1 MRRRYGEY
9 GIPNMRATRAAAL
22 VFLLVAVAAATWWY
36 FGRHSSEPGAVT
48 VYYTKADGTTLV
60 PWNVSLGPAR
70 DRRSVAFYAAVQAVA
85 GPPAGVDA
93 VRFPA
98 GTTVLSANVGG
109 STVAVDLSKDVGKA
123 VEGSFTESAEF
134 KALVYTLTAL
144 PGISS
149 VRISVAGERLA
160 TLPGGHLELDEPLS
174 RQSF

>member
-1 MRRRYGEY
+1 
-9 GIPNMRATRAAAL
+9 MRATRAVAL
-22 VFLLVAVAAATWWY
+22 VLLLVAVAGASWWF
-36 FGRHSSEPGAVT
+36 FGRHASGPDSVV
-48 VYYTKADGTTLV
+48 VYYVKAADGTTTV
-60 PWNVSLGPAR
+60 PWTVSLGPAR
-70 DRRSVAFYAAVQAVA
+70 DPRSVAFYAAVQAVA

-98 GTTVLSANVGG
+98 GTTVESVRLEGSA
-109 STVAVDLSKDVGKA
+109 ADVDLSKDVGAA
-123 VEGSFTESAEF
+123 VEGSFNEGAEF

-149 VRISVAGERLA
+149 VRVSVAGERLA

>member
-1 MRRRYGEY
+1 MRT
-9 GIPNMRATRAAAL
+9 TRAVAL
-22 VFLLVAVAAATWWY
+22 VLLLIAVAAGYWW
-36 FGRHSSEPGAVT
+36 FLGRHSNAPESIV

-93 VRFPA
+93 VRFPH
-98 GTTVLSANVGG
+98 GTNVLGTAVNG
-109 STVAVDLSKDVGKA
+109 STVDVNLSKDVGAA
-123 VEGSFTESAEF
+123 VEGSFNEAAEF
-134 KALVYTLTAL
+134 KALVYTLTAI

-149 VRISVAGERLA
+149 VNVRVAGERVA

-174 RQSF
+174 RKSF